1 MIDQGKLSYK
11 DWKKQKQLD
20 DARKAGTAP
29 AEVDAFGHEIN
40 PHIPQYI
47 SKVPWYYG
55 SREPGLSHQR
65 MAPDSAPVP
74 ATEHTQQTTEKLS
87 HEDAGIRHGL
97 VRGAAPTR
105 YRRGACTNCGAMTHT
120 AKECCERP
128 RAIGAAYSR
137 KDFMPD
143 EVLPDKPKPGAK
155 LSYDAKHDRWSGY
168 DPRRYEAAAAR
179 KYELIEKER
188 LAAKR
193 AMDEENLE
201 TNDELVEGDGYNNA
215 PIQRQD
221 DKTHMTVRDLRIRE
235 DTAKYLRNLDLNSAY
250 YDPKTRSMRE
260 NPTPNADPSTLA
272 YAGDNFVRATGDAQ
286 KFYEVQLY
294 AQEAEARGQ
303 AVNMAAVPMQ
313 AELLA
318 REHKARKENLRREQR
333 KELFDKYGGEEHLLS
348 AEAAD
353 KLRYAQSEDY
363 TLYTRAGTE
372 VRGASAAPRRSRW
385 EEDVLV
391 NNHTEVWGSWW
402 EDGKWG
408 YKCCH
413 SLIKNSYCT
422 GKAGIAAAEARKNMI
437 NKNNNLDDKQQK
449 NNFGEAKKI
458 DESDERKDKKKS
470 EKSEELTSEE
480 KLKRAIEE
488 ERKRQRMKVVGDDLV
503 DGDDD
508 DESNNNRNHPK
519 KKKPKYGVGSEDSNE
534 VTAEEMEAY
543 LLTKHRF
550 DDPMN
555 NFK

>member
-11 DWKKQKQLD
+11 EWKKQKQLD

-29 AEVDAFGHEIN
+29 AEVDSFGHEIN

-65 MAPDSAPVP
+65 ISPESAPVP

-87 HEDAGIRHGL
+87 REETGVRHGL

-128 RAIGAAYSR
+128 RAVGAAYSR
-137 KDFMPD
+137 RDFMPD
-143 EVLPDKPKPGAK
+143 EVLPEKQLPGTK

-168 DPRRYEAAAAR
+168 DPRRHEAAAVR
-179 KYELIEKER
+179 KFELIEKER

-193 AMDEENLE
+193 AKDEETLE
-201 TNDELVEGDGYNNA
+201 TDELVEGVGYNNA

-260 NPTPNADPSTLA
+260 NPTPNADPSTLT
-272 YAGDNFVRATGDAQ
+272 YAGDNFVRATGDAK
-286 KFYEVQLY
+286 KFYEEQLY
-294 AQEAEARGQ
+294 AQEAESRGQ

-318 REHKARKENLRREQR
+318 REYRARKENLKKEQR
-333 KELFDKYGGEEHLLS
+333 KELFEKYGGEEHLLS

-353 KLRYAQSEDY
+353 KLRFAQSEEF
-363 TLYTRAGTE
+363 TLFNRAGAE
-372 VRGASAAPRRSRW
+372 VREANAAPRRSRW

-402 EDGKWG
+402 EDGHWG

-422 GKAGIAAAEARKNMI
+422 GRAGIEAAEAKRSMGSEQNTFAE
-437 NKNNNLDDKQQK
+437 QK
-449 NNFGEAKKI
+449 RVEESEKAKKR
-458 DESDERKDKKKS
+458 ESE
-470 EKSEELTSEE
+470 EKEELTSEE

-488 ERKRQRMKVVGDDLV
+488 ERRRQRMKVVGDDLV
-503 DGDDD
+503 EEGDENDDRDGK
-508 DESNNNRNHPK
+508 RPK
-519 KKKPKYGVGSEDSNE
+519 KKRPKYGVGAGDSNE

-543 LLTKHRF
+543 LLTKYRSE
-550 DDPMN
+550 DPMN
-555 NFK
+555 KFK